1 MRKVIKLT
9 LGAVCYVF
17 ITLSFQSCEQR
28 AKPKTAKVQVKK
40 EVNTEEKIAHM
51 VMDLEEVKRKTA
63 MVERLSKGTR
73 TLSTY
78 IESPPTAGDPYYC
91 VKVAEDNGSNYVT
104 YYTFNVSPDNYS
116 ISYYDVV
123 VGEFIPL
130 DQWRKTTPLSDR

>member
-1 MRKVIKLT
+1 ML
-9 LGAVCYVF
+9 
-17 ITLSFQSCEQR
+17 ITVSFQSCKPP
-28 AKPKTAKVQVKK
+28 AKPKPAKVQAKK
-40 EVNTEEKIAHM
+40 KVNTEEQIAHM

-78 IESPPTAGDPYYC
+78 VESPPTAEDPCYC

-104 YYTFNVSPDNYS
+104 YYTFNVSPVDYS

-130 DQWRKTTPLSDR
+130 NQWRKTTPLSDR

>member
-1 MRKVIKLT
+1 MRKVVKLT
-9 LGAVCYVF
+9 LGVICCVV
-17 ITLSFQSCEQR
+17 ITLALQSCEQST
-28 AKPKTAKVQVKK
+28 KHKTAKVQVTKK
-40 EVNTEEKIAHM
+40 VNTEEKIAHM
-51 VMDLEEVKRKTA
+51 VMDLEEVKLKTA

-78 IESPPTAGDPYYC
+78 IESPPTTEDPYYC

-104 YYTFNVSPDNYS
+104 YYTFNVSPADYS

-123 VGEFIPL
+123 NGEFIPL

>member
-1 MRKVIKLT
+1 ML
-9 LGAVCYVF
+9 
-17 ITLSFQSCEQR
+17 ITVSFQSCKQPT
-28 AKPKTAKVQVKK
+28 KPKTAKVQAKK
-40 EVNTEEKIAHM
+40 KVNTEEQIAHM

-78 IESPPTAGDPYYC
+78 VESPPTAEDPYYC

-104 YYTFNVSPDNYS
+104 YYTFNVSPVDYS

-130 DQWRKTTPLSDR
+130 NQWRKTTPLSDR